1 MPDRLTIHG
10 KGGHGLIVAAAAR
23 LGGLEVRF
31 TDGNDGTA
39 PDPYAPAIIAIGDNR
54 ARQLND
60 SGTLVNVIHPTA
72 FVDVSARL
80 GRGVFIGP
88 RAVVHVGAR
97 VGRGAIINTGAIVEH
112 DCGVGD
118 WTHLAPGAVLCGSVI
133 IGEGTWVGANATVIH
148 GVSIAPWTTI
158 GAGAVVIRDITE
170 PGTYVGNP
178 ARKIK

>member
-112 DCGVGD
+112 DCHVGD
-118 WTHLAPGAVLCGSVI
+118 WTHLAPGAVLCGTVTV
-133 IGEGTWVGANATVIH
+133 GEGAFIGANAV
-148 GVSIAPWTTI
+148 VRENTTI
-158 GAGAVVIRDITE
+158 CPWAVIGGGAVVVGNIDE
-170 PGTYVGNP
+170 PGTYCGCP
-178 ARKIK
+178 AKKH